1 MCALC
6 RSLLAYN
13 SYIPTYTMALLIHH
27 PIIRHPHEKN
37 SITVHIINFYSLSI
51 STIIYPDS
59 LMGAFVQHG
68 SINFSIARYI
78 YIENESE
85 LCARCNPYRCRF
97 FVGNRPNLH
106 PSPRLNWIPLHG
118 SIVSLF
124 LLNIYKQRKKLRE
137 KKKRNWKEKIR
148 SIASKERK
156 NGEFSCV
163 HRGEKR
169 FHMTKRCPISFVSNG
184 TRKHR
189 GWPKFFS
196 WPCCP
201 FGSPPWNKYGL

>member
-37 SITVHIINFYSLSI
+37 SITVHIINFYSLGI

-78 YIENESE
+78 YI
-85 LCARCNPYRCRF
+85 YRKRIRALRTMHRVILIDVDF
-97 FVGNRPNLH
+97 SWVIDRI
-106 PSPRLNWIPLHG
+106 SIPLHD
-118 SIVSLF
+118 SIGF
-124 LLNIYKQRKKLRE
+124 PYMD
-137 KKKRNWKEKIR
+137 R
-148 SIASKERK
+148 S
-156 NGEFSCV
+156 CLY
-163 HRGEKR
+163 
-169 FHMTKRCPISFVSNG
+169 SF
-184 TRKHR
+184 
-189 GWPKFFS
+189 
-196 WPCCP
+196 
-201 FGSPPWNKYGL
+201 

>member
-1 MCALC
+1 
-6 RSLLAYN
+6 
-13 SYIPTYTMALLIHH
+13 MALLIHH

-37 SITVHIINFYSLSI
+37 SITVHIINFYSLGI

-59 LMGAFVQHG
+59 LMEAFVQHG

-78 YIENESE
+78 YIYIENATKPSS
-85 LCARCNPYRCRF
+85 AHDAQSNPYRCRF
-97 FVGNRPNLH
+97 FVGNRPNLY

-118 SIVSLF
+118 SIVSPF
-124 LLNIYKQRKKLRE
+124 LLNILAREKLRE
-137 KKKRNWKEKIR
+137 KKKRKKEIEKKR
-148 SIASKERK
+148 SLFPDEGTKDR
-156 NGEFSCV
+156 EFSCV

-196 WPCCP
+196 
-201 FGSPPWNKYGL
+201 